1 MNESKVWEGNIFG
14 QSFVCGKNQTQVW
27 CIKHLFGI
35 LEPQEFEW
43 EEDAVF
49 YETLYA
55 TSVNLVMVKNVR
67 KGMWRYWDKTFTFVL

>member
-1 MNESKVWEGNIFG
+1 MKVKYEREIFLG
-14 QSFVCGKNQTQVW
+14 KVLSVVKNQTQVRYL
-27 CIKHLFGI
+27 KHPFGI

-49 YETLYA
+49 YETVYA

-67 KGMWRYWDKTFTFVL
+67 KGMWRY